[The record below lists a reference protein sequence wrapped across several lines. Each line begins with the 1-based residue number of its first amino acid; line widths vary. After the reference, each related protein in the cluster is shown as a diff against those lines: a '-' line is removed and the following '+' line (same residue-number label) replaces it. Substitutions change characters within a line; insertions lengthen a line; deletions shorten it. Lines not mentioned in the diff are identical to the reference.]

1 MTIHNDLL
9 KLKKEVSDRL
19 HHLAYDLYVA
29 TAQRDPTTNTSIKEF
44 YLYKE
49 KISCNVEW
57 RRAIGSGVD
66 LRIPISELRQSG
78 VLYSTDEP
86 LQAGWVIQ
94 LYQKQVGGYVDLG
107 YYLIKSNSSP
117 YVSHYTTLIEKYERF
132 VKDAN

>member
-19 HHLAYDLYVA
+19 HHLAYDLYKA
-29 TAQRDPTTNTSIKEF
+29 NLQREESTHTLLKGFFLSK
-44 YLYKE
+44 K
-49 KISCNVEW
+49 KVSCNVEW
-57 RRAIGSGVD
+57 RRSIGSGVD

-94 LYQKQVGGYVDLG
+94 LYQKQVGGYFDLG
-107 YYLIKSNSSP
+107 FYLIKSNSSP